1 MSSIQRSRP
10 MRGAAQLAGVDETEA
25 QRRFVGRR
33 VLIRLDDGPADD
45 ADARETFLFAVNL
58 CLRFVDV
65 VIDCSDS
72 ELAAAAES
80 LAEQITGSP
89 LSTGE
94 ADVCLLVG
102 ASVSHDSPSIVV
114 SSDGWLAR
122 MATSES
128 AIDRLPDG
136 GRPNVLGALAA
147 SCLGASQV
155 FHFMA
160 GVGLAVEPLELSL
173 HTLEQDALG
182 SLEPGPDLPE
192 DLDLDALLVGCGGVM
207 HGFIYALKR
216 LTISGKARA
225 VDRQR
230 LADEN
235 LGPYVAS
242 TIDAVGLEK
251 AKLVRDYLAPAI
263 DVVPYDEDFYP
274 LFTTRL
280 DRGHFPLPP
289 FVIAGLDR
297 VTPRHI
303 VQRLWPELLIDMG
316 AGGETAQLIVKRRD
330 HDNACVLELLDRP
343 ADEEDELDRLS
354 AESGF
359 DADKI
364 RDQMDAPISADNV
377 ERAPEELRESMEEAR
392 RQGQTRCGF
401 IRTRALDHEDSDDDF
416 VAAVPFVVGFV
427 GIVAAAELI
436 KQMREPTGGLRYQ
449 FSFVSLRGRK
459 VEPHAGDC
467 ECRALSDVGASS
479 SR

>member
-1 MSSIQRSRP
+1 MSGIRRSRP
-10 MRGAAQLAGVDETEA
+10 MRGAAQLAGVDEAEA
-25 QRRFVGRR
+25 QRRFTGRR
-33 VLIRLDDGPADD
+33 VLIRLDDELA
-45 ADARETFLFAVNL
+45 ANAIARETFLFAVNL

-65 VIDCSDS
+65 AIHCPDPNLV
-72 ELAAAAES
+72 AAVER
-80 LAEQITGSP
+80 LAEQITGAP
-89 LSTGE
+89 LSTGKT
-94 ADVCLLVG
+94 DVSLVVG
-102 ASVSHDSPSIVV
+102 TRVSHDSPAIVV
-114 SSDGWLAR
+114 TSNGWLAR

-128 AIDRLPDG
+128 AINRLPG
-136 GRPNVLGALAA
+136 GECKNVLGALAA

-155 FHFMA
+155 FHFLA
-160 GVGLAVEPLELSL
+160 GLSLTAEPLELSL
-173 HTLEQDALG
+173 HTLEQGALG
-182 SLEPGPDLPE
+182 SLDPGPELSE
-192 DLDLDALLVGCGGVM
+192 GLDLDALLVGCGGVM
-207 HGFIYALKR
+207 HGFVYALKR
-216 LTISGKARA
+216 LAITGNARA

-280 DRGHFPLPP
+280 ERGHFPLPP
-289 FVIAGLDR
+289 IVIAGLDR

-303 VQRLWPELLIDMG
+303 VQRLWPELLIDMA
-316 AGGETAQLIVKRRD
+316 AGGETAQVIVKRRD

-343 ADEEDELDRLS
+343 EDEDDELERLS

-359 DADKI
+359 EADKI
-364 RDQMDAPISADNV
+364 RDQIDAPITAEDV
-377 ERAPEELRESMEEAR
+377 ERAPEELREAMEAAR
-392 RQGQTRCGF
+392 KQGQPRCGF
-401 IRTRALDHEDSDDDF
+401 IRTRALDHEHSGDDF
-416 VAAVPFVVGFV
+416 VAAVPFVVAFV
-427 GIVAAAELI
+427 GIVAAAELV

-459 VEPHAGDC
+459 VEPHASDC
-467 ECRALSDVGASS
+467 ECRALSGVDANS